1 MLTLILAALLV
12 LYADANRSSYYMDA
26 ALILSLLGLYGDARP
41 GPLLWGEEDLLVAS
55 AFASAIPYVADALV
69 ILGVFVMTVGVYGA
83 IRMPDTYTKLH
94 AMSKA
99 VFLGVVSLCASS
111 AVTGDPAIIYRAIL
125 IGVFLLVTTP
135 ISAFVIAR
143 AAFLRGE
150 RMEAP
155 GVRDESGKGLPR
167 RTSS

>member
-1 MLTLILAALLV
+1 V
-12 LYADANRSSYYMDA
+12 ADA
-26 ALILSLLGLYGDARP
+26 LSLATPFL
-41 GPLLWGEEDLLVAS
+41 
-55 AFASAIPYVADALV
+55 ADALV
-69 ILGVFVMTVGVYGA
+69 ILGVLIMTVGVYGA

-111 AVTGDPAIIYRAIL
+111 TVTGDPAIIYRAIL

-135 ISAFVIAR
+135 ISSFVIAR
-143 AAFLRGE
+143 AAYLRGE
-150 RMEAP
+150 RMEEP